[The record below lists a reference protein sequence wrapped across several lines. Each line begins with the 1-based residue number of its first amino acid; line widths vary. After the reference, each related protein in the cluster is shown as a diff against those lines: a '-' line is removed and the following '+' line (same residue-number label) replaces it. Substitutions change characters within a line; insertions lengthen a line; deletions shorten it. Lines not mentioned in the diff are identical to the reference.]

1 MTFRAASAGT
11 GAVAHL
17 HAQAVIA
24 DPRVDLVAVSY
35 RSAAR
40 RDAFA
45 DQYDVAGRYATITEL
60 LAGEQLDV
68 VILCTPP
75 DLHLEQALTAY
86 GAGVHVI
93 CEKPPALSLAELDE
107 MQAAAAGLVLA
118 VVFQQSTGS
127 AAAHV
132 RNLLDTGAFGRPLLA
147 QCQTLWL
154 RQDGYYAADWR
165 GTWDGEG
172 GGTTLGHGIHQMD
185 LLAHLPGDW
194 AEVDARLWRLARD
207 IEMEDVSTATIR
219 FANGVVAV
227 AVSSVLS
234 PRETS
239 YVRIDTELATVEV
252 EHLYGHSGDSW
263 CITPGPPDHPRESP
277 RRSVVPCVPA
287 RRRGGPSAESLT
299 YSSQVCRRPH
309 MPYRRGPGRAVA
321 LATAALAKCGARPPA
336 RSTSACA
343 VATDRSGTS
352 ADQISCQLAT
362 LSATR
367 WPAAA

>member
-1 MTFRAASAGT
+1 MTFKAAIVGT
-11 GAVAHL
+11 SAVAHL

-185 LLAHLPGDW
+185 LLAHLLGDW

-263 CITPGPPDHPRESP
+263 RITPARGVSDEQAAGWALPALDEPSRHGPLVRAVIDALSTGSPLPDLVTH
-277 RRSVVPCVPA
+277 A
-287 RRRGGPSAESLT
+287 RRPLEL
-299 YSSQVCRRPH
+299 V
-309 MPYRRGPGRAVA
+309 
-321 LATAALAKCGARPPA
+321 TAIYA
-336 RSTSACA
+336 
-343 VATDRSGTS
+343 
-352 ADQISCQLAT
+352 
-362 LSATR
+362 SATR
-367 WPAAA
+367 ARPITHESLDADQWFRVSLRANVEDLRPSR

>member
-24 DPRVDLVAVSY
+24 DPRVDLVAVSN

-107 MQAAAAGLVLA
+107 MQAAAG
-118 VVFQQSTGS
+118 
-127 AAAHV
+127 
-132 RNLLDTGAFGRPLLA
+132 
-147 QCQTLWL
+147 
-154 RQDGYYAADWR
+154 AADWR